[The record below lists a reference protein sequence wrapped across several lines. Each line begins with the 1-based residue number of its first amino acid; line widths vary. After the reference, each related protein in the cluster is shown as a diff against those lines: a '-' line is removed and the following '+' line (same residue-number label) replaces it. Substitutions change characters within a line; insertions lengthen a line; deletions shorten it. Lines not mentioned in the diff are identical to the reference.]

1 MALFSH
7 QVEGGSLYIASL
19 SLALVFLMAPEDT
32 PYGARNATSQIAP
45 QFQEPNRE

>member
-32 PYGARNATSQIAP
+32 VWRTKRDVPNSSAISGAD
-45 QFQEPNRE
+45 